1 MSRFCPLPENVLG
14 CQDGAVLG
22 GLVCKGWACCST
34 SYDVQTV
41 LQNKELLSP
50 RHKWRWGSATAR
62 AQVSTRRTL
71 VTFCHSARQVCCA
84 AVTDASEV
92 PGHKCEWTS
101 RGERSTGPG
110 QQELSLLILM
120 IPWGLSDPKFL
131 STVHGT
137 FLFCLRNDIQQEHK
151 SNKKKEI
158 TPPS

>member
-110 QQELSLLILM
+110 QQELSLLI
-120 IPWGLSDPKFL
+120 PWNHEDLATRSFCPL
-131 STVHGT
+131 STALSYSVSEMT
-137 FLFCLRNDIQQEHK
+137 
-151 SNKKKEI
+151 SNKNINLTKRKR
-158 TPPS
+158 